1 MVLLKIKQ
9 KDEENKT
16 IKVFTLKIKDKYLRP
31 KKLMYQSYKRIKKI
45 KQKN

>member
-31 KKLMYQSYKRIKKI
+31 KKNDVSEL
-45 KQKN
+45 QKN